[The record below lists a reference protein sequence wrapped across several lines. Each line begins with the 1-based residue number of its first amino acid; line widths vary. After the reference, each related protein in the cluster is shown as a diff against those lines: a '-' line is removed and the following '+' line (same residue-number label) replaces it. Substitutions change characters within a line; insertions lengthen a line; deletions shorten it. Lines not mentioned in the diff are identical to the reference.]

1 MENGELIM
9 ENSANLNAKNSQFS
23 ILNSQLSA
31 YIITFFISISFA
43 QTSYEFDLHYGFGA
57 SELSF
62 NSVPGIAV
70 SIYPFGNI
78 GFSAGLEYSWRWQ
91 TKTNGFKEENPAT
104 IDSEGDSLI
113 FRYTID
119 KYTEKMYGRILQVP
133 ILFKYSNDLLYMAA
147 GLKIGMVQNTSIDI
161 SYKGLKTEAYYPQYD
176 LTLTAPQYQG
186 FGTQRDSSLKTK
198 ISSEKLFMLTLEGGM
213 KFWLSD
219 NFALLAGVFADYSIN
234 KGFNRNL
241 PPIIDRVENK
251 NSSGASVVASDSW
264 KSWQPWSIGAA
275 VKLSFNFTDKEEEKQ
290 EEIPYKEPVVPGS
303 KFLRVVKSG
312 IPPPPIPVALAEQ
325 PQITPIKPPIMQSN
339 IFQIPPLPAFLL
351 NRKADF
357 VFNYPETRTSPSDS
371 LHILMVSKIADTL
384 RLDSLS
390 PNSHSQLHCVG
401 YSEKLLSES
410 AAYEAALQRSIRI
423 RYTLTRFY
431 GIEESRIHVYSQGSS
446 PHGYRRAECFI
457 ILVSNAAH

>member
-23 ILNSQLSA
+23 ILNSQLST
-31 YIITFFISISFA
+31 YIIAFFISISFA

-91 TKTNGFKEENPAT
+91 TKTDEFKEENPAT
-104 IDSEGDSLI
+104 TDSEGDSLI
-113 FRYTID
+113 FRYTVD
-119 KYTEKMYGRILQVP
+119 KYTEKMYGRILQIP
-133 ILFKYSNDLLYMAA
+133 ILFKYSDSLLYMAA
-147 GLKIGMVQNTSIDI
+147 GIKIGIVQNTSVDI
-161 SYKGLKTEAYYPQYD
+161 SYKGLETEAYYPQYD

-186 FGTQRDSSLKTK
+186 FGAQGDSSIKTK
-198 ISSEKLFMLTLEGGM
+198 ISSANLLMLTLEGGM
-213 KFWLSD
+213 KFWLSN

-241 PPIIDRVENK
+241 PPVIDRIENK
-251 NSSGASVVASDSW
+251 NSSGASIVASDSW
-264 KSWQPWSIGAA
+264 KSWRPWSIGAV
-275 VKLSFNFTDKEEEKQ
+275 VKLSFGFTDKEEEKQ
-290 EEIPYKEPVVPGS
+290 EEIPHEEPAAPAP

-312 IPPPPIPVALAEQ
+312 VPPSPIPVAPAEP
-325 PQITPIKPPIMQSN
+325 PQIIPVEPPVVQSDT
-339 IFQIPPLPAFLL
+339 FQIPPLPEFLL

-371 LHILMVSKIADTL
+371 LHIFMVSKIADTL
-384 RLDSLS
+384 RQTSLS
-390 PNSHSQLHCVG
+390 PSSHSQLHCVG
-401 YSEKLLSES
+401 YSEKLISES

-431 GIEESRIHVYSQGSS
+431 GIEEKRIYVYSQGSS
-446 PHGYRRAECFI
+446 PYGYRRAECFVI
-457 ILVSNAAH
+457 SAD